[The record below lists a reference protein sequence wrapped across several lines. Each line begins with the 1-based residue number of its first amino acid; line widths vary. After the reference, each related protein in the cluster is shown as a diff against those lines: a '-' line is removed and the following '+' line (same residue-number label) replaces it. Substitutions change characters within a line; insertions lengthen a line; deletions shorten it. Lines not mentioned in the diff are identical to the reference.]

1 MHEKTRCKELKLKDE
16 LSKARVSS
24 QNSAAFFISCFCFL
38 RLLFWAQCGS
48 SSKIERA
55 SLDGQDRMALV
66 TYLISHPVALSLG
79 MFWNLTV
86 VQWVWDLKVVWKS
99 HRVSGSY
106 FYMISLN
113 FCLDMP
119 RRLLYWVDRGTKTIS
134 RVDLEGR
141 HRKTVVESNG
151 YLDRPFGLAVFEV
164 KNTHTHMHTTV
175 LTLNLKL
182 RFFTSLILFH
192 TYDSDTGQNLDIR
205 GVLAKL
211 LNDWLTTNTDFYH
224 STPSQKHPCAWWTGG
239 NHLRKRKM
247 QEENVKSAC

>member
-1 MHEKTRCKELKLKDE
+1 MHEKTRCKELNLKDE

-24 QNSAAFFISCFCFL
+24 QNPAAFFISCFCFL

-99 HRVSGSY
+99 HRVGGSY

-164 KNTHTHMHTTV
+164 KNAHAHTTV
-175 LTLNLKL
+175 LTLNSKL

-205 GVLAKL
+205 GVLAKVPLKWLAHNKHRL
-211 LNDWLTTNTDFYH
+211 LSFNTEPETSVCVVDW
-224 STPSQKHPCAWWTGG
+224 W
-239 NHLRKRKM
+239 
-247 QEENVKSAC
+247 